1 MENRLEEIRKRV
13 LIRVLDNGEIQAMFW
28 TACDDRRW
36 LLIEVERLTAIAD
49 AAEANLQETIHTHA
63 EFVSLRLE
71 VERLREAMGGV
82 LDGLDANSD
91 LRCGLSEQDLIDSAH
106 EFGQDLGRALA
117 ALATAKDRLAESKA
131 EVKAQR
137 EELERLREVLKIYA
151 DKQNWWQTDP
161 ISIEWQGDLE
171 EYPWEIARRALTGEF
186 TGKIETV
193 KLYPGKAL
201 TPEEISNDSDDL
213 DDLNEWQLFDDE

>member
-1 MENRLEEIRKRV
+1 MDNKLEEIRKHGDGAILTV
-13 LIRVLDNGEIQAMFW
+13 FE
-28 TACDDRRW
+28 DRRW
-36 LLIEVERLTAIAD
+36 LLG
-49 AAEANLQETIHTHA
+49 
-63 EFVSLRLE
+63 E
-71 VERLREAMGGV
+71 VERLREA
-82 LDGLDANSD
+82 
-91 LRCGLSEQDLIDSAH
+91 
-106 EFGQDLGRALA
+106 
-117 ALATAKDRLAESKA
+117 
-131 EVKAQR
+131 
-137 EELERLREVLKIYA
+137 LKIYA